1 MEDHSNDRMFML
13 SIALLKKIKVHCH
26 GKLVFLAFL
35 SQNAVCTLILLSTD
49 WTGNLLVLAHVFI
62 INGISYFIYS
72 VGLSFGNIA
81 ARNG

>member
-1 MEDHSNDRMFML
+1 MEDHNNDRMFML
-13 SIALLKKIKVHCH
+13 SIALLK
-26 GKLVFLAFL
+26 LVFLAFL
-35 SQNAVCTLILLSTD
+35 SQNALCILILLSTD